1 VTTVV
6 DASVVVAALIEA
18 GQEGEWADDLLA
30 SGDAAA
36 PQFMIIEATN
46 ILRRA
51 ELAGLLSSDTATL
64 AYGDL
69 LALRVNLFPYEPF
82 ADRVWQLRRTI
93 TAYDAWYV
101 AIAESLDAPLATLD
115 ARLSRAPGPR
125 CSFITPQ
132 GGI

>member
-36 PQFMIIEATN
+36 PLFMIVEATN